1 MKKTDEK
8 IHEIL
13 KGNFVVTDYYPRF
26 ICKGTQCR
34 QSCCDGW
41 DIAISMDQYFKVL
54 ALPCKKKIRETLD
67 RAFQLV
73 PNPTP
78 ERYAMVRP
86 NYQGDCPLHMENG
99 YCLLQDQCGEDA
111 LPSVCRYYPRGP
123 RTNYAMEC
131 SCSNS
136 CERVLELLFEQES
149 KLGFST
155 KELTFILP
163 KAESKITPEELAF
176 YQKARSFTFALLSNR
191 SYALPI
197 RILMVGKALMIWDK
211 DRNAIINPSDLSVKA
226 YEKDIPLTYQ
236 AILRLSQWFIANSRS
251 ISAEC
256 QDFETFY
263 QSGDLTLKYN
273 ESLKHLQEVL
283 PNHEIFF
290 EKMILNNLFFRQY
303 PFQDF
308 AESLS
313 DEFISICGIYLF
325 IRYMA
330 ISYMRDKNKIEDF
343 IDIMAKTF
351 RVIDHTRFEHNI
363 LVLLQNEIGTDFDT
377 LATLIQA

>member
-1 MKKTDEK
+1 MKKTEEK
-8 IHEIL
+8 IREIL
-13 KGNFVVTDYYPRF
+13 KGNFVVTDYYPNF
-26 ICKGTQCR
+26 VCKGTQCR

-41 DIAISMDQYFKVL
+41 DIAISMDQYFKML
-54 ALPCKKKIRETLD
+54 SLPCKKTVREKLD
-67 RAFQLV
+67 RAFQIV
-73 PNPTP
+73 PVPTP

-86 NYQGDCPLHMENG
+86 NYQGDCPLHMANG
-99 YCLLQDQCGEDA
+99 YCLLQNQCGEEA
-111 LPSVCRYYPRGP
+111 LPSICRYYPRGP
-123 RTNYAMEC
+123 RSNYTMES

-136 CERVLELLFEQES
+136 CERVLEQLFEQEN
-149 KLGFST
+149 KLAFTT
-155 KELTFILP
+155 KELTFTLP
-163 KAESKITPEELAF
+163 SEENKITPDERAF
-176 YQKARSFTFALLSNR
+176 YQKARSFTFDLLSNR
-191 SYALPI
+191 SHSLPT

-211 DRNAIINPSDLSVKA
+211 DRNVAINPSDLVVKA
-226 YEKDIPLTYQ
+226 YEKNIPLTYQ
-236 AILRLSQWFIANSRS
+236 AILSLSEWFIANSRS

-263 QSGDLTLKYN
+263 QNGDLTQKYS
-273 ESLKHLQEVL
+273 ESLKHLEEVL

-290 EKMILNNLFFRQY
+290 EKMIINNLFFRQY

-313 DEFISICGIYLF
+313 EEFISICGIYLF

-330 ISYMRDKNKIEDF
+330 ISYMRDKDKIEDF

-363 LVLLQNEIGTDFDT
+363 LILLQNEIGTDFVT